1 MQNQSS
7 SEADENSKAPSMVA
21 LNGKCEL
28 LLPSLENGIK
38 KIEFNKL
45 LHSPEFVWKL
55 AQPN

>member
-1 MQNQSS
+1 MQNQSR
-7 SEADENSKAPSMVA
+7 SEADENSKAPGMVA

-38 KIEFNKL
+38 KIQFNKL